1 MSSYVSIIIIIIIL
15 LFIMYASH
23 KTCGKL
29 ASEIPDEA
37 LDCIVTMSS
46 TPDLPHVNT
55 SPMVFLIRYQILI
68 TWRPGTRITNVNRTL
83 LSLISHHRWQ
93 TADNVNQYTL

>member
-1 MSSYVSIIIIIIIL
+1 MSSYVSIIIIII
-15 LFIMYASH
+15 MYASH
-23 KTCGKL
+23 KTCAKL

-46 TPDLPHVNT
+46 TSDLPHVNT

-68 TWRPGTRITNVNRTL
+68 PRRPGTRITL
-83 LSLISHHRWQ
+83 LTERYCL
-93 TADNVNQYTL
+93 